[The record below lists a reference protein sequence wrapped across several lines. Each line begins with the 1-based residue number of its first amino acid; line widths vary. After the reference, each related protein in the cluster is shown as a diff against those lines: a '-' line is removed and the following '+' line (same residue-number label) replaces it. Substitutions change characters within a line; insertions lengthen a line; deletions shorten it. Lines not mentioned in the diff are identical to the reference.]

1 MAELKISANT
11 SEVKKSLL
19 DLSRNVKDIG
29 TSQISIFDRQERNF
43 IKKELNKELTTMK
56 SRLKEN
62 QRAIKDAVD
71 EQKKLIQGSKEE
83 EEARKKIIEGYKT
96 QAKLMKEMNQLKKMA
111 SPGGMN
117 GGGGLFGGLLKGGPM
132 ALAAGALLGVGG
144 MALAKGIQ
152 GTNQYVQGTSSRN
165 KLTGLGINGDG
176 DLGSPS
182 RLARAGLN
190 EQELIART
198 VEYTKRLGRQ
208 GGGVQSVLQQAEMER
223 AYGLDEGTFSNIGT
237 SLRSSFGGGGAN
249 EQQMKLQASILATG
263 MEDAIGPYLETV
275 TGLLGQI
282 NENGLMATD
291 ELTYM
296 FAALTKDGQRTPE
309 QIAKAFQ
316 SVDQSIR
323 SSSGEQNAFLQTAFA
338 RAGIGGGT
346 VGSTRLALE
355 SGGIFGLNKDELL
368 NRGYNKE
375 LVSNFGQEGM
385 FTGMQDRSGAILDE
399 FKRSAG
405 LDTKTNISDVKDKN
419 TAVSLSNLSNK
430 IFGTEGMG
438 GFDALMMLE
447 KVQKGTATKDQ
458 FDKRLE
464 EIKEGKNPQLE
475 RLGMIND
482 TLAGQTE
489 ILTKINDNLLEFVGK
504 GGVSIR
510 NQKVRAENTGLDV
523 LGTNLEASSGTVN
536 AVGGAANDAM
546 NFVGKGGI
554 GEAVYSMYED
564 MKSVIT
570 GNDIGV
576 AQQNIPKPNILPTDP
591 NKGAME
597 GFIDDMKTAFGIMTG
612 KTSTTVVKPKVE
624 ANITVKGAD
633 GRVMTRTHK

>member
-152 GTNQYVQGTSSRN
+152 GTNQYVQGTPSRN
-165 KLTGLGINGDG
+165 RLTGLGINGDG

-346 VGSTRLALE
+346 IGGTRFALE
-355 SGGIFGLNKDELL
+355 SGGIFGLDKDELL
-368 NRGYNKE
+368 KKGYNKD
-375 LVSNFGQEGM
+375 LVNSLDNEGM
-385 FTGMQDRSGAILDE
+385 TNNLGQRSKAILDE
-399 FKRSAG
+399 LKLAG
-405 LDTKTNISDVKDKN
+405 GMSSNDKLGNIKDKDKFYGMF
-419 TAVSLSNLSNK
+419 NLTNR
-430 IFGTEGMG
+430 IFGTSGMAG
-438 GFDALMMLE
+438 MEAAQNLE
-447 KVQKGTATKDQ
+447 KVKSGEMSSKD
-458 FDKRLE
+458 FNEKLKTL
-464 EIKEGKNPQLE
+464 KEGGNPQLE
-475 RLGMIND
+475 RLDRVNS

-489 ILTKINDNLLEFVGK
+489 VLTKILENTDEMVGK
-504 GGVSIR
+504 YGVNIR
-510 NQKVRAENTGLDV
+510 NEKKKAEITSSKILAD
-523 LGTNLEASSGTVN
+523 NLEATSGAVKS
-536 AVGGAANDAM
+536 VGGAANDAYK
-546 NFVGKGGI
+546 FAGGGGI
-554 GEAVYSMYED
+554 GEAVYNIYED

-576 AQQNIPKPNILPTDP
+576 VQQNIPKPDILPVDP
-591 NKGAME
+591 NKGMME
-597 GFIDDMKTAFGIMTG
+597 GFIDDMKTAFGLMTG
-612 KTSTTVVKPKVE
+612 KTNNTVIKPKVE
-624 ANITVKGAD
+624 ANITVKGGD